1 MCMPAQQ
8 PSGGGQVNTGAAA
21 LTGAASGASMG
32 AMLGPWGAAAGAVGG
47 AAMGVIGSKIAN
59 KNAKATEEARRIAQE
74 QAMAENRRR
83 ATTDYLNQIRLEN
96 VQMSQ
101 EQAAVVEKTD
111 DLGKNTANAVGA
123 ANVSAAERGVGG
135 RSLDQIISDYHAQ
148 NDLEV
153 GRLNAN
159 QGMKDAQHGEVV
171 RGANQNYWNRVT
183 GMQPYQKQ
191 PVAPV
196 DYFSPAFKLVG
207 DLGKIGMASG
217 VGQGGGS
224 VPTSSA
230 PSSDNST
237 SVASGFA
244 LDRQDG

>member
-1 MCMPAQQ
+1 MCMAQQ
-8 PSGGGQVNTGAAA
+8 PSGGGGQVNTGAAA
-21 LTGAASGASMG
+21 VSGAAAGASMG
-32 AMLGPWGAAAGAVGG
+32 AMAGPWGAAAGAVAG
-47 AAMGVIGSKIAN
+47 AAMGIIGSRAAN
-59 KNAKATEEARRIAQE
+59 KNAKAVEENRRIAQE

-96 VQMSQ
+96 VQMAQ
-101 EQAAVVEKTD
+101 EHTALVEKTH
-111 DLGKNTANAVGA
+111 DLKMNTDQAASA

-135 RSLDQIISDYHAQ
+135 RSLDQIIADYHAQ

-153 GRLNAN
+153 SRLNEN
-159 QGMKDAQHGEVV
+159 QTMRDYQHGQTVQ
-171 RGANQNYWNRVT
+171 GADRAYWNRVT

-217 VGQGGGS
+217 VGQTQTNPLPKS
-224 VPTSSA
+224 TTSSA
-230 PSSDNST
+230 PASS
-237 SVASGFA
+237 SGYA